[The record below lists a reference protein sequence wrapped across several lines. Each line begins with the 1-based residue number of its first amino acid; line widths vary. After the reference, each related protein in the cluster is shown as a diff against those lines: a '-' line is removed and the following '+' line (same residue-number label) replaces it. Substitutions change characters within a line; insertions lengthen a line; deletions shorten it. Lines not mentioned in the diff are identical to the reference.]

1 MVIVSEDV
9 KNVVNRIFLVGIAHR
24 GRIPNLYGNIVNA
37 FEKLDTSV
45 ANISASSVNSA
56 PFAWKRDGML
66 ILKIGSMMFSY
77 TKTIQQNGETLVI
90 IQEAAENGVIVTEKQ
105 DMITQII
112 TETINN
118 YLRKNL
124 LLAS

>member
-56 PFAWKRDGML
+56 PFAWKRDRML
-66 ILKIGSMMFSY
+66 VLKIGSMMFSY

-90 IQEAAENGVIVTEKQ
+90 IQEAAENGRIVTEQQ
-105 DMITQII
+105 DRIKHII
-112 TETINN
+112 KETIEQ
-118 YLRKNL
+118 YLERYLCNK
-124 LLAS
+124 